1 LPLWSTVAADRQY
14 RRIKSLVSQR
24 SDSESLL
31 DERKRDL
38 DTSRALLVAI
48 ESRLA
53 DRLIKAPFARMLGLR
68 NISPETLVEAGEL
81 ITTLD
86 NDSVM
91 KLDFALPS
99 VFLTDLIFQPYE
111 QKQSYSVY
119 PPFCP
124 DRSAISA

>member
-1 LPLWSTVAADRQY
+1 
-14 RRIKSLVSQR
+14 
-24 SDSESLL
+24 LL

-68 NISPETLVEAGEL
+68 NISLETLVEAGEL

-99 VFLTDLIFQPYE
+99 VFLTNLIFQPHE
-111 QKQSYSVY
+111 QKKSYSVT
-119 PPFCP
+119 PSFCP